1 MKLHPVLLPLICFA
15 CSQTH
20 YIGKEYLE
28 KPYILDPLGEET
40 APDMDPLIR
49 FDAFDCTTFVETA
62 LANGDV
68 NKLTKIRYKDGK
80 ISFINRNHFIE
91 TDWLPNN
98 ADIVE
103 NISSKFG
110 KTAIRKVT
118 IKRSTW
124 MKRVHNITDKTPDK
138 TVSLQYIPYANFDTI
153 KTDKPLIVLFVL
165 MGNPKF
171 IKETG
176 TEIAVHHMGFLL
188 PNGMLRHASSSGGG
202 VIDVNFDEYVA
213 KRKKMPN
220 NIGIVL
226 LEIKQQ

>member
-1 MKLHPVLLPLICFA
+1 MKLYSGLLLLICFA

-20 YIGKEYLE
+20 YIGEEYLG
-28 KPYILDPLGEET
+28 KPYLLDPLGEES

-62 LANGDV
+62 LADGDV

-80 ISFINRNHFIE
+80 VSFINRNHFIE
-91 TDWLPNN
+91 TEWLPNN
-98 ADIVE
+98 ADLVE

-110 KTAIRKVT
+110 KTAIRRVT
-118 IKRSTW
+118 IKRAKW
-124 MKRVHNITDKTPDK
+124 MKRVHNMIDTTPDK
-138 TVSLQYIPYANFDTI
+138 TVDLEYIPYENFNTI
-153 KTDKPLIVLFVL
+153 RTDKPLIALFVL
-165 MGNPKF
+165 TGNPKF
-171 IKETG
+171 IKKTG
-176 TEIAVHHMGFLL
+176 TELAVHHMGFLL

-202 VIDVNFDEYVA
+202 VVDVSFDEYVA

-226 LEIKQQ
+226 LEIK

>member
-1 MKLHPVLLPLICFA
+1 MKLYSSLLLLTCFA

-20 YIGKEYLE
+20 YIGEEYLGQ
-28 KPYILDPLGEET
+28 PYILDPLGEES

-62 LANGDV
+62 LADGDV

-80 ISFINRNHFIE
+80 VSFINRNHFIE
-91 TDWLPNN
+91 TEWLPNN
-98 ADIVE
+98 ADLVE

-110 KTAIRKVT
+110 KTAIRRVT
-118 IKRSTW
+118 IKRAKW
-124 MKRVHNITDKTPDK
+124 MKRVHNIIDTTPDK
-138 TVSLQYIPYANFDTI
+138 TVDLEYIPYENFNKI
-153 KTDKPLIVLFVL
+153 RTDKPLIVLFVL
-165 MGNPKF
+165 TGNPKF
-171 IKETG
+171 IRKTG
-176 TEIAVHHMGFLL
+176 TELAVHHMGFLL

-202 VIDVNFDEYVA
+202 VIDVSFDEYVA

-226 LEIKQQ
+226 LEIK